1 VRRFGTE
8 RVYLETRFPKW
19 YKNSTMPRTPRK
31 HITKPNRT
39 KKATAPNAKRS
50 LRAVKSL
57 TEPQEFPI
65 SHSMLR
71 AMYDAMVESRLWAQS
86 RNLVPVISEAT
97 AVATA
102 AVLHRTDTLAAP
114 ADGRTLYPV
123 ADHRTRIISLDLAKL
138 ATACEE
144 ARRKR
149 RGAVIAICP
158 QDIFETSSFQDFLRQ
173 AVEGSWPLICVE
185 LSNRFFNPRA
195 RIPEI
200 DVDGH
205 DAVAMFRVVSESVR
219 RARNHRGPAVIHA
232 HGATETQIPDP
243 LGDPLIRF
251 ERYLSAKG
259 LTTQRI
265 HVVHEQ

>member
-1 VRRFGTE
+1 MSRATAMIA
-8 RVYLETRFPKW
+8 K
-19 YKNSTMPRTPRK
+19 
-31 HITKPNRT
+31 KPSRT
-39 KKATAPNAKRS
+39 KTLNATKAKRVS
-50 LRAVKSL
+50 S
-57 TEPQEFPI
+57 TPGEPQEFPI

-97 AVATA
+97 AVAAA

-123 ADHRTRIISLDLAKL
+123 THPGTRIIPLDLAKI
-138 ATACEE
+138 AAACQH
-144 ARRKR
+144 ARRTR
-149 RGAVIAICP
+149 SGAIIAICP
-158 QDIFETSSFQDFLRQ
+158 GAIFSSPFFQQLLQDASDRP
-173 AVEGSWPLICVE
+173 WPLVCVA
-185 LSNRFFNPRA
+185 LTNDFSSPHST
-195 RIPEI
+195 IPEI

-205 DAVAMFRVVSESVR
+205 DAVAIFRVVSESLR

-232 HGATETQIPDP
+232 HHATKTQLPDP

-259 LTTQRI
+259 LTTQKL
-265 HVVHEQ
+265 HVVHEGKR